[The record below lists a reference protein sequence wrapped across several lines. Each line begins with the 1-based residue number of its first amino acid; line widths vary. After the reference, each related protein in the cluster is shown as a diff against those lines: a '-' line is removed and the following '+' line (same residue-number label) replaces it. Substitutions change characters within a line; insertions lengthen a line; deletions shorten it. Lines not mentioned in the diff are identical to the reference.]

1 MRFEFAPNDGQGR
14 IPGTSTRSIPTHL
27 PMKTAERLRPALF
40 LTLPLVLL
48 AACAAP
54 TKTPDTL
61 ILSIFGTNDVHGE
74 LLASADRGGLVTTS
88 GYINA
93 LRAARAADG
102 GAVLVIDAGDMWQG
116 TLESNLAEGAPVVAA
131 FNAIGV
137 TAAAI
142 GNHEFDFGPAG
153 DRAIPMSRGD
163 DPRGALKARARE
175 AEFPLLAANLIDDV
189 TGRPVE
195 WPNVQPSVIVESAG
209 VRVGIVGVTASNS
222 LQTTIAANTVGLSLA
237 PLAAT
242 IEREATALRSSGATV
257 VIVAAHAGGI
267 CRAFEDPDDL
277 SSCDLGHEIFEVAA
291 SLPPGLVD
299 HIVAGHVHQGIAHIV
314 NGISITSSYASTR
327 AFSRTDLVVE
337 RKSGRV
343 VDRQVHAPHPATAET
358 GATYES
364 HAIVPDPVVSQVAAT
379 AATDAEAMKARRLGV
394 VLEAPFPI
402 ERDVEA
408 PLFNLMTG
416 ALLDEIDADVAI
428 HNVFGG
434 IRKGLPEGELTFGA
448 VYEMFPFDNIV
459 AVLDLSGHELRE
471 IIATQAHRRA
481 RLAGIAG
488 MRVWVDCTAGP
499 MNVVMRY
506 DDGREINDA
515 DRVRVIA
522 NDFLA
527 LGGDDILTPA
537 IPPGGFVLRDDMPRT
552 RDALVDW
559 FENAGD
565 SLDPAQFATSGA
577 PRWNL
582 PDIIPATCLL

>member
-1 MRFEFAPNDGQGR
+1 
-14 IPGTSTRSIPTHL
+14 
-27 PMKTAERLRPALF
+27 MKTDKRLHAALF

-48 AACAAP
+48 AACAAR
-54 TKTPDTL
+54 TAAVPDTL
-61 ILSIFGTNDVHGE
+61 TLSIFGTNDVHGE
-74 LLASADRGGLVTTS
+74 LLASAERGGLVTTS

-93 LRAARAADG
+93 LRGARAADG

-153 DRAIPMSRGD
+153 DRAIPTAPGD

-175 AEFPLLAANLIDDV
+175 AEFPLLAANLIDDA

-209 VRVGIVGVTASNS
+209 VRVGIIGVTASNS

-242 IEREATALRSSGATV
+242 IEREAATLRTNGATV
-257 VIVAAHAGGI
+257 IIVAAHAGGI
-267 CRAFEDPDDL
+267 CRAFDDPDDL
-277 SSCDLGHEIFEVAA
+277 SSCDLAHEIFDVATA
-291 SLPPGLVD
+291 LPPGLVD

-314 NGISITSSYASTR
+314 NGISINSSYASTR
-327 AFSRTDLVVE
+327 AFSRTDLVID
-337 RKSGRV
+337 RTSGRV
-343 VDRQVHAPHPATAET
+343 VDRHVHAPHPATAEAGT
-358 GATYES
+358 TYES
-364 HAIVPDPVVSQVAAT
+364 RAVVPDPIVSQVAA
-379 AATDAEAMKARRLGV
+379 AAAADAEAMKARPLGV

-408 PLFNLMTG
+408 PLFNLMTE
-416 ALLDEIDADVAI
+416 ALLDQIDGDVAI

-448 VYEMFPFDNIV
+448 VYEMFPFDNII
-459 AVLDLSGHELRE
+459 AVLDLSGRQLRE
-471 IIATQAHRRA
+471 IVARQAHRRP

-488 MRVWVDCTAGP
+488 MRVWVDCAAGP
-499 MNVVMRY
+499 MNVLMRY
-506 DDGREINDA
+506 DDGREITDA
-515 DRVRVIA
+515 DRVRVVA

-527 LGGDDILTPA
+527 FGGDDILTPA

-552 RDALVDW
+552 RDALIHW

-565 SLDPAQFATSGA
+565 SLDPAQFATSDA

-582 PDIIPATCLL
+582 ATAIPTTCSL